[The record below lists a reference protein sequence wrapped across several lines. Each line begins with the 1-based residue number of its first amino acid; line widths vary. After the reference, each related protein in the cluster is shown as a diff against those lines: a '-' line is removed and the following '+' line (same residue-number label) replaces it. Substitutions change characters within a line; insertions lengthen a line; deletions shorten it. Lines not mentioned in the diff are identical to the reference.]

1 MHSLSWDLTL
11 VIIFSGE
18 NFRGALG
25 ACQGYQD
32 MGMLNV
38 EWMWGIDKPEEI
50 DAEACPS
57 IDEINN
63 FVHYTFTNEACV
75 LREMGWMDWNYN
87 IMDWT
92 FDYDITLFP
101 APV

>member
-1 MHSLSWDLTL
+1 MHSLSQDLTL
-11 VIIFSGE
+11 VVTFSGT
-18 NFRGALG
+18 NFKSALG

-38 EWMWGIDKPEEI
+38 EWMWGIDKPEENN
-50 DAEACPS
+50 AEACPS

-63 FVHYTFTNEACV
+63 FVHNTFTNEACV
-75 LREMGWMDWNYN
+75 LREMGWMDWDYN
-87 IMDWT
+87 IMDFN
-92 FDYDITLFP
+92 FDYEITLLP